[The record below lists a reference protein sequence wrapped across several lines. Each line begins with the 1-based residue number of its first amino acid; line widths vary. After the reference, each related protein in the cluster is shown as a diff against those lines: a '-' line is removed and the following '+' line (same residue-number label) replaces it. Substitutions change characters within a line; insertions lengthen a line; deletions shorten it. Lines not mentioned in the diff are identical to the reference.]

1 FPASEQVSAPP
12 PRGEETLVS
21 GKGRG
26 SSGDRGG
33 GGDRDA
39 TAARPV
45 SPGTKQPTDLLGDD
59 KPLQSGDGQGL
70 PDAPQSIPLGEG
82 LERDTKTDAGTAQ
95 DSPGRLD
102 GDGDTKMD

>member
-1 FPASEQVSAPP
+1 VSAPP
-12 PRGEETLVS
+12 PRGEESLVS

-26 SSGDRGG
+26 SSGDRRG
-33 GGDRDA
+33 GGDGDA
-39 TAARPV
+39 AAAMSV
-45 SPGTKQPTDLLGDD
+45 SPETKQPSDLLGDD

-70 PDAPQSIPLGEG
+70 PDTPQSIPLGEG
-82 LERDTKTDAGTAQ
+82 LERNAKTVAEAAQ